1 MNPQDSASA
10 TVTNSVLPT
19 PDAGVLA
26 PQPAKRRRLFGGDV
40 RQYGMLVALCVIL
53 GFFQIKTGGK
63 TLKPLNVNNLIM
75 QNSYIIIMA
84 IGMLMVIVVGQI
96 DLSVGS
102 VAAFIGAVAGWL
114 IVKHHVHILFAIPL
128 TALLGAAIG
137 AWNGYWV
144 AYRKIPSFIVTLAGM
159 LVFRGLT
166 LEVLKGQPIGP
177 FPSSFQKISTGWIPD
192 FGGDKKIHL
201 VSLFVGAIMSALL
214 VLFDVRSRRDQ
225 VNNGF
230 ETSSVVAFVA
240 RNAAKVGAIM
250 WLCFLLSKYN
260 GLPNVLIITMLL
272 VAVYTFVTVNAVVGR
287 RIYAIGGNA
296 KAAELSG
303 VNSRRLT
310 FFAFVNLGVLS
321 ALAGLVFLARFNS
334 ATPNAGTGFELDVI
348 AACFIGGAS
357 ASGGVGTV
365 FGAVIGAFVMGV
377 MNNGMSLLGVGTQR
391 QMVVKGLVL
400 LAAVFFDVVNKN
412 KAAD

>member
-1 MNPQDSASA
+1 MTTHDSTQIEVPTAAAA
-10 TVTNSVLPT
+10 TV
-19 PDAGVLA
+19 
-26 PQPAKRRRLFGGDV
+26 PQRRRRLLGGDV

-53 GFFQIKTGGK
+53 AFFQIKTGGK

-84 IGMLMVIVVGQI
+84 VGMLMVIVVGQI

-102 VAAFIGAVAGWL
+102 VAAFVGSVAGWL
-114 IVKHHVHILFAIPL
+114 IVKHHVPVLLAILLSAV
-128 TALLGAAIG
+128 LGAVIG
-137 AWNGYWV
+137 AWHGYWV

-192 FGGDKKIHL
+192 LIGDKKTHL
-201 VSLFVGAIMSALL
+201 LSLLVGVAMCAVL

-225 VNNGF
+225 TRNGF
-230 ETSSVVAFVA
+230 ETSPVWAFA
-240 RNAAKVGAIM
+240 LRNIIKVGAIM
-250 WLCFLLSKYN
+250 WLCWLLSKYN
-260 GLPNVLIITMLL
+260 GLPNVLIITMVL
-272 VAVYTFVTVNAVVGR
+272 VVLYTFMTNNVVVGR
-287 RIYAIGGNA
+287 RIYAIGGNP

-303 VNSRRLT
+303 VNSKRLT
-310 FFAFVNLGVLS
+310 FLTFVNLGVLS

-412 KAAD
+412 KATD

>member
-1 MNPQDSASA
+1 MSVQQDVGVEIAA
-10 TVTNSVLPT
+10 PAEPT
-19 PDAGVLA
+19 EPTE
-26 PQPAKRRRLFGGDV
+26 PAARRKFLGGDL
-40 RQYGMLVALCVIL
+40 RQYGMLVALCVIVA
-53 GFFQIKTGGK
+53 FFQIKTGGK

-75 QNSYIIIMA
+75 QNSYIIIIA

-114 IVKHHVHILFAIPL
+114 IVKHHVSMLLAIPMC
-128 TALLGAAIG
+128 AMVGAAIG
-137 AWNGYWV
+137 AWHGYWI

-177 FPSSFQKISTGWIPD
+177 FPVNFQKISTGWIPD
-192 FGGDKKIHL
+192 IGGKSSHHVL
-201 VSLFVGAIMSALL
+201 SLIVGALMSAVL
-214 VLFDVRSRRDQ
+214 VVFDFRTRRDQ
-225 VNNGF
+225 ARYGF
-230 ETSSVVAFVA
+230 ETAPIWAFVA

-250 WLCFLLSKYN
+250 WLTYLLSKYN
-260 GLPNVLIITMLL
+260 GLPNVLIITMVL
-272 VAVYTFVTVNAVVGR
+272 VALYTFVTVNTIVGR
-287 RIYAIGGNA
+287 RVYAIGGNA

-321 ALAGLVFLARFNS
+321 SLAGLVFLARFNS

-412 KAAD
+412 KAKT

>member
-1 MNPQDSASA
+1 MTTHDSTPIEVPTAAAAVATPQR
-10 TVTNSVLPT
+10 
-19 PDAGVLA
+19 
-26 PQPAKRRRLFGGDV
+26 RRRLLGGDV

-53 GFFQIKTGGK
+53 AFFQIQTGGK

-84 IGMLMVIVVGQI
+84 VGMLMVIVVGQI

-102 VAAFIGAVAGWL
+102 VAAFVGSVAGWL
-114 IVKHHVHILFAIPL
+114 IVKHRVPVLLAILLSAV
-128 TALLGAAIG
+128 LGAVIG
-137 AWNGYWV
+137 AWHGYWV

-192 FGGDKKIHL
+192 PFGDKKTHL
-201 VSLFVGAIMSALL
+201 LSLLVGAAMCAVL

-225 VNNGF
+225 TRNGF
-230 ETSSVVAFVA
+230 ETSPVWAFA
-240 RNAAKVGAIM
+240 LRNLVKVGAIM
-250 WLCFLLSKYN
+250 WLCWLLSKYN
-260 GLPNVLIITMLL
+260 GLPNVLIITMVL
-272 VAVYTFVTVNAVVGR
+272 VVLYTFMTNNVVVGR
-287 RIYAIGGNA
+287 RIYAIGGNP

-303 VNSRRLT
+303 VNSKRLT
-310 FFAFVNLGVLS
+310 FLTFVNLGVLS

-412 KAAD
+412 KATD